1 MRVHVHEKKT
11 LAKREEARARVNMQ
25 RLTLDISKKDMDNPS
40 RAALALIVR
49 LEKMKME
56 GPADGRGGNHA
67 ADTVRK
73 SPKQR
78 KGK

>member
-1 MRVHVHEKKT
+1 
-11 LAKREEARARVNMQ
+11 MQ

-56 GPADGRGGNHA
+56 GPADGRGGSHA